1 MIPARNAK
9 EAELFLTE
17 VLVPQFAR
25 AGWKLRR
32 VLTDR
37 GSEFKGEF
45 DQACRDLGITHSRTK
60 PRHAWTNG
68 FVERLQG
75 TILHEHWRVAFRRR
89 YFTRRGQLQASLDG
103 FLRFYNEE
111 RPHQGYRTKGRTPAE
126 IFWAA
131 CPPAIAKEA

>member
-1 MIPARNAK
+1 VADHGVRCGELLRLAKVIPARNAK
-9 EAELFLTE
+9 EAARFLTE
-17 VLVPQFAR
+17 VLVPQFTR
-25 AGWKLRR
+25 AGWKLQR

-68 FVERLQG
+68 FVERLQR

-89 YFTRRGQLQASLDG
+89 YFTCAHQLQRSLAG

-111 RPHQGYRTKGRTPAE
+111 
-126 IFWAA
+126 
-131 CPPAIAKEA
+131 